1 MSTPDARW
9 LDGEAGPVVRPYA
22 LTRGR
27 TQPAGEIPLGL
38 VDVLVSTGAQDPD
51 AFRPS
56 PEQRRIL
63 RLCRQPV
70 TLADLASDLDLPIGV
85 VRVLASDLAQHGMVE
100 VARAAPAE
108 PAANARLLRE
118 VLNGLRAL

>member
-27 TQPAGEIPLGL
+27 TQPAGETPLGL

-56 PEQRRIL
+56 PEQRQIL